1 MEKPVLKRMPPP
13 PFTSRLSK
21 REAILVLLYLPI
33 HLVLLQLG
41 FTALIERDLLAQGQA
56 TLLYY
61 VVGFVYMVLC
71 AFRFLRQDFDAL
83 VDAPFYCIREVL
95 RAYLWMLA
103 FNLALGLLLM
113 FASGEENPNNAGI
126 MNIYAQ
132 DMGSIKAAVIFLAP
146 PVEEMM
152 FRAGIFG
159 ILRRKNRKA
168 AYIVSALFFALYH
181 VVPYAIE
188 EPVYLLFALQYI
200 PVSMLLA
207 RCYERTN
214 SIWGSIFFHMLIN
227 GISLGALNAIG

>member
-1 MEKPVLKRMPPP
+1 MVL
-13 PFTSRLSK
+13 
-21 REAILVLLYLPI
+21 VYLPI
-33 HLVLLQLG
+33 HLVLLQFLL
-41 FTALIERDLLAQGQA
+41 TAFVERDVLPMAQA

-61 VVGFVYMVLC
+61 VIGFVYMVLC
-71 AFRFLRQDFDAL
+71 AFRFLRRDFDAL

-95 RAYLWMLA
+95 RSYLWMMA
-103 FNLALGLLLM
+103 FNLVLGVLLTI
-113 FASGEENPNNAGI
+113 AIDEENPNNASI

-146 PVEEMM
+146 VVEEMM
-152 FRAGIFG
+152 FRAGVFG
-159 ILRRKNRKA
+159 LLRRKSRRA